1 MAQEPGFAQDTSI
14 LGLRDTAIFDGDT
27 NVVAH
32 TTAECAHHVI
42 DLHTILLG
50 TVLFPQAWLFS
61 NSTSIPLV
69 SGIPVEYVSLPM
81 S

>member
-1 MAQEPGFAQDTSI
+1 MAQEPGFADDAGV

-27 NVVAH
+27 NVIAY
-32 TTAECAHHVI
+32 TTTECAHHVI

-50 TVLFPQAWLFS
+50 TARFPQAWLFS
-61 NSTSIPLV
+61 NSISIPLV
-69 SGIPVEYVSLPM
+69 SGIPVVYVSLPT